1 MHSYQRRSAVSR
13 NVLLP
18 GYDLSF
24 LKKSIAFSGA
34 ILWNEVPVSIKK
46 AESLDS
52 FENKLKAYSV
62 KI

>member
-1 MHSYQRRSAVSR
+1 MHSYQTRSAVSR

-24 LKKSIAFSGA
+24 RQKSIAFSGA

-52 FENKLKAYSV
+52 FKINLKHTM
-62 KI
+62 